1 MKKNIIPIT
10 FLLFSIFSCINK
22 KSNQEILSNNITV
35 NLDLKKSITDT
46 LEINWTRKSRK
57 KYSFNYFSD
66 NVGICN
72 LSNDTI
78 FIQTHQ
84 GLGPSNTLF
93 ILISNGKFEIK
104 LFEHDCTYRNKYN
117 VIKQRLVLNK
127 SNYKIDDTLTGK
139 LFYQGIFVLDST
151 KNIVDTTTISG
162 KFKLKIRNK
171 DFDFDSLEKE
181 RRLSILNSP
190 QPEKIKELNLS
201 NWKINLLPK
210 EIKKFRNL
218 EILDLSENDL
228 KNVDLNILCEFN
240 KLKTIRLNNCNL
252 SKIPNSI
259 FCLKNIEVIE
269 IDHNNVKKLPLKLF
283 KLSNIREL
291 RMADN
296 LLTSLPKEFLNL
308 KKLKILDI
316 SSFNETVYIKILPPD
331 FFKTLTNLTLFY
343 PPQNMDENKYPEIKN
358 LENY

>member
-1 MKKNIIPIT
+1 MKKNIILIA
-10 FLLFSIFSCINK
+10 FLLFYLISCKNK
-22 KSNQEILSNNITV
+22 KSNQEILSNKIKV
-35 NLDLKKSITDT
+35 NLDLKKSLTDT
-46 LEINWTRKSRK
+46 LEINWTRKLRK
-57 KYSFNYFSD
+57 KYSFNYFSEND
-66 NVGICN
+66 GICN
-72 LSNDTI
+72 LSNDSI
-78 FIQTHQ
+78 FIRTDQ
-84 GLGPSNTLF
+84 GAGPSNTLF

-104 LFEHDCTYRNKYN
+104 LFENNCTYRRKYN
-117 VIKQRLVLNK
+117 VIKQSLELNK

-139 LFYQGIFVLDST
+139 LFYQGIFVLDSI

-201 NWKINLLPK
+201 NWKINSLPK

-218 EILDLSENDL
+218 ELLDLSENDL
-228 KNVDLNILCEFN
+228 KNVDLNILSEFS

-259 FCLKNIEVIE
+259 CCLKNIEVIE
-269 IDHNNVKKLPLKLF
+269 IDHNNIKKLPLKLF
-283 KLSNIREL
+283 KLTNIKEL

-316 SSFNETVYIKILPPD
+316 SSFNETVYIKNLPPD